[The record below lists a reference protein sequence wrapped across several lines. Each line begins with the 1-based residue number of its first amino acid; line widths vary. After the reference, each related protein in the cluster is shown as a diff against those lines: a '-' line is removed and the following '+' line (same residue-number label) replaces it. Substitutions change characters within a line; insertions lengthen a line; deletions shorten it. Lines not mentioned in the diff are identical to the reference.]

1 METESTSLASK
12 DALEAPPLNGRVVRL
27 HFKCRAEL
35 PIGSYL
41 RVTGCTLWAPG
52 SSAQDPTDAH
62 QIAKEEASQGFPVR
76 DPDEEAA
83 ANIDTDGGVGGFD
96 EEATGMPSTSSMY
109 TSSVELVTTPD
120 EYPIWRTRRPVVV
133 VLHKNAKQIQHHYYR
148 YLVVTPGA
156 TSATRALTMAE
167 LAAAE
172 DDEGEAEGMVD
183 AGGLVSTSEE
193 NTGSTRVMMWEDPFQ
208 SLQKSAASGISLD
221 TTKSFITDDKMGVTK
236 SALINLPYRTVD
248 IDVSTAMPILE
259 EDAGDVRIDTW
270 NSRDDIS
277 FRPYLIRDAMN
288 AENRRK
294 AALHRRTTSGMS
306 ADVSMDESAADGS
319 HSGGTT
325 PVPASLQ
332 RIFFVCFHL
341 PVVVVQNQDT
351 KEWRASWSESLMAKT
366 EKSRVLSAYSA
377 HWIGTVTTHP
387 PIVAEEDK
395 EKVRAILADMSCTP
409 IFLDPSVRQAHYYGF
424 CKQVLWPAF
433 HNIDLLDLSASG
445 LVGLSSHEASD
456 WDQSRLDEWWTAY
469 QDVNSKFCNLV
480 SGMIKP
486 NDIVWIHDYHLS
498 LLPMMMQQSETAK
511 YNRTVTRKVFFL
523 HIPFPTSQIF
533 RELECGEAI
542 LEGMLHADVVGFHA
556 FDHARHFLNAA
567 KRILG
572 LNYESL
578 VGGLIGVNFFG
589 KTVLVT
595 MSNVSIEPKQ
605 IDAAMMLPS
614 VQSGVNELKQKHNGR
629 ILVCGVDIG
638 QQLSGISWK
647 LLAYERLLQDYPN
660 WQSRVVM
667 VQRVLLPGSRKADE
681 SFTVRELHAVVK
693 RIQDKFGPAVIDYQE
708 CAGSNYPMDQRL
720 ALWKASD
727 VFIST
732 PVREGLNHLPME
744 YIYAH
749 KEPEVPGVVIA
760 SEFSAVCSI
769 LNGALRVN
777 PYDIQMTITTIDKAL
792 SMDLQERAGR
802 RYRDIDFVSNSP
814 SDRWTYNVLRDL
826 RDAISRSSVSSEANS
841 SSATPMGGTTPMRRL
856 GKSELAD
863 TTAGFLAR
871 ESILAFPHLK
881 IQHLKEAYD
890 ATSRRVIVLDF
901 NGTIVLKEP
910 PGKYLKREILGT
922 SGNKPPPQV
931 LDALACLC
939 QDQRNTVYVV
949 SGDSSENVISALGHI
964 PGLGLAVSN
973 GAKFSPPAQVGETRQ
988 WRTFDLGVDWD
999 AVKRVALPVLSKYTA
1014 RSNGSFV
1021 KLTSFSIGWS
1031 YYSCDPEWGSLQASH
1046 LVLELESELRA
1057 FDVRFV
1063 TLKGIVEIVPRKLNK
1078 GLIVKKLLRDNAV
1091 QHPEGT
1097 DFIMCLGDDISDE
1110 KMFTSVF
1117 SYIAEMGDEKNA
1129 KPSPPVL
1136 NDDGTVDTSMELST
1150 EAVVRNPMYCYTVA
1164 VGRKASH
1171 ASSYVN
1177 DAQEVANALV
1187 LLAKGE
1193 IPPGGVPVWGRE
1205 NAPDLFR

>member
-1 METESTSLASK
+1 MEADSVT
-12 DALEAPPLNGRVVRL
+12 APPLNGRVVRL

-62 QIAKEEASQGFPVR
+62 QIAKEEALEGFPVR
-76 DPDEEAA
+76 DPEEEAA
-83 ANIDTDGGVGGFD
+83 ANLDSLDGAGGFD
-96 EEATGMPSTSSMY
+96 EETTGMPTTQSMY

-133 VLHKNAKQIQHHYYR
+133 VLHKHPKQIQHHYYR
-148 YLVVTPGA
+148 YMVVTPGA
-156 TSATRALTMAE
+156 TTETGALTMAE
-167 LAAAE
+167 LAAATQN
-172 DDEGEAEGMVD
+172 DDEDGDGMVD
-183 AGGLVSTSEE
+183 AGGLVQTSEE

-208 SLQKSAASGISLD
+208 SLQRGAASGLSLD
-221 TTKSFITDDKMGVTK
+221 TTKSFITDKAGVTK
-236 SALINLPYRTVD
+236 NTLINLPFRTVD
-248 IDVSTAMPILE
+248 IDVSTATPILE
-259 EDAGDVRIDTW
+259 EDAGDVRVDAW
-270 NSRDDIS
+270 NNRDDIS

-288 AENRRK
+288 AENRTK
-294 AALHRRTTSGMS
+294 KFLHRRMASGLS
-306 ADVSMDESAADGS
+306 SDVAMDDAAAAAMDGS
-319 HSGGTT
+319 GNSGGAT
-325 PVPASLQ
+325 PVPPNPSQ
-332 RIFFVCFHL
+332 IFFVCFHL

-351 KEWRASWSESLMAKT
+351 KEWRASWSESLMART
-366 EKSRVLSAYSA
+366 EGSRVLAAYSA
-377 HWIGTVTTHP
+377 HWVGTVTTHP
-387 PIVAEEDK
+387 PIASEDDK
-395 EKVRAILADMSCTP
+395 ERVRAILAEMNCTP
-409 IFLDPSVRQAHYYGF
+409 IFLEQSVRQAHYYGF

-433 HNIDLLDLSASG
+433 HNIDLLDLSSSG
-445 LVGLSSHEASD
+445 LVGLSSHEASG
-456 WDQSRLDEWWTAY
+456 WDQSRLDDWWTAY
-469 QDVNSKFCNLV
+469 QDVNSNFANLMA
-480 SGMIKP
+480 GMCRP
-486 NDIVWIHDYHLS
+486 ADMVWIHDYHLS
-498 LLPMMMQQSETAK
+498 LLPMMMQQLEMAK
-511 YNRTVTRKVFFL
+511 FNRSITRKVFFL

-578 VGGLIGVNFFG
+578 VGGLIGVNFHG

-595 MSNVSIEPKQ
+595 MSNVSIERKQ
-605 IDAAMMLPS
+605 LDVVLSLPS
-614 VQSGVNELKQKHNGR
+614 VHAGLTELKQKHNGR
-629 ILVCGVDIG
+629 MIICGVDIG
-638 QQLSGISWK
+638 QQLSGIALK
-647 LLAYERLLQDYPN
+647 LLAFERLLQDYPN

-681 SFTVRELHAVVK
+681 AFTVRELHAVVK
-693 RIQDKFGPAVIDYQE
+693 RIQDKFGNAVIDYQE
-708 CAGSNYPMDQRL
+708 LSGSSYPMDQRL
-720 ALWKASD
+720 ALWRASD
-727 VFIST
+727 VFINT
-732 PVREGLNHLPME
+732 PIREGLNHWPME

-777 PYDIQMTITTIDKAL
+777 PYDIQMMITIIDKAL
-792 SMDLQERAGR
+792 SMDMQERAGR

-814 SDRWTYNVLRDL
+814 SDKWTHNVLRDL
-826 RDAISRSSVSSEANS
+826 KDAISLSSTKEDIGS

-871 ESILAFPHLK
+871 ESIAAFPHLNIK
-881 IQHLKEAYD
+881 SLKKAYD
-890 ATSRRVIVLDF
+890 TTTQRVIVLDF

-939 QDQRNTVYVV
+939 QDPKNSVYVV
-949 SGDSSENVISALGHI
+949 SGDSSENVINAVGDI
-964 PGLGLAVSN
+964 PGLGLATSN
-973 GAKFSPPAQVGETRQ
+973 GAMYSPPAQMGETRQ
-988 WRTFDLGVDWD
+988 WKTFDLGVDWD

-1078 GLIVKKLLRDNAV
+1078 GLIVKKLLRDVAV
-1091 QHPEGT
+1091 QHPGGT
-1097 DFIMCLGDDISDE
+1097 DFILCMGDDISDE

-1136 NDDGTVDTSMELST
+1136 NEDGSVDTSMELSS
-1150 EAVVRNPMYCYTVA
+1150 EGVVRNPLYSYTVA

-1171 ASSYVN
+1171 ASSFVN

-1193 IPPGGVPVWGRE
+1193 VPVGGVPVWGRE
-1205 NAPDLFR
+1205 VAPDLFT